1 MSETLEARKCPKC
14 GAALAYTG
22 APIHEDYCPNK
33 DCTYDLDQMMGSI
46 RKRKLAHED
55 GLKAIRE
62 AQVCLP
68 AMKQY
73 LAHSG
78 GPDVWLIPMKFNFQ
92 EWSSI
97 IAALEAAEM
106 RVAGPL

>member
-1 MSETLEARKCPKC
+1 MSKESEARKCPKC
-14 GAALAYTG
+14 GTALAYTG

-33 DCTYDLDQMMGSI
+33 ECTHERDKMVASLRDQ
-46 RKRKLAHED
+46 KLAHEA

-78 GPDVWLIPMKFNFQ
+78 GPSVWLIPMKFNFQ